1 MPSQDTAIE
10 PSLLGADA
18 MATAQDGVVCA
29 SAHVHVTL
37 LFTGSGIEM
46 SGILASDHTIQL
58 YCTKDF

>member
-1 MPSQDTAIE
+1 
-10 PSLLGADA
+10 